1 MENCKNET
9 GKIKF
14 YFLRIIILMAF
25 FGAIA
30 ASSCRPGQSKETLQ
44 KMDTLQNLVNQA
56 GEILIIDENII
67 KSRNDSI
74 KTWSDYMRTEYT
86 GVVGLEL
93 NAMLSKMKGIGKNY
107 RAFVENYPPLKNEHK
122 EHAERIANLKKDLL
136 AGRLSDDDFD
146 EIYIREKQLLGTH
159 LEKVKEIARS
169 IYLLENDYKRSS
181 RYIDEFIKKD
191 KEKTGKKG

>member
-1 MENCKNET
+1 MENSKNKP
-9 GKIKF
+9 GKIIF
-14 YFLRIIILMAF
+14 PSLRVIILLAF
-25 FGAIA
+25 FGTIA

-44 KMDTLQNLVNQA
+44 KMDTLQNFVNQA

-74 KTWSDYMRTEYT
+74 KIWSAYMRTEYT
-86 GVVGLEL
+86 GVIDLEL

-107 RAFVENYPPLKNEHK
+107 KAFVENYPPLKHEHE
-122 EHAERIANLKKDLL
+122 EHIKRIANLKKDVLE
-136 AGRLSDDDFD
+136 GRLSDDDFD
-146 EIYIREKQLLGTH
+146 KIYINEKQVLGQH

-169 IYLLENDYKRSS
+169 IYLIENDYKRSS

-191 KEKTGKKG
+191 MEKTKK